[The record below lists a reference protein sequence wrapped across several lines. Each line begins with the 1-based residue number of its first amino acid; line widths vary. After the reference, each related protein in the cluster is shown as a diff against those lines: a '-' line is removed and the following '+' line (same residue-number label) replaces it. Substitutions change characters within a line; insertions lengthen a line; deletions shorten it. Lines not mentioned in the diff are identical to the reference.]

1 MPRSREAI
9 SARSCGTR
17 HGPLAPDAPA
27 SAPADGERPTKP
39 AKRVW
44 SKPDFAKKGAKG
56 KPDFKGKKSFGAKG
70 PAKYKSKA
78 PK

>member
-1 MPRSREAI
+1 VRTPARRPRS
-9 SARSCGTR
+9 
-17 HGPLAPDAPA
+17 PDAPA

-39 AKRVW
+39 AKRAW